1 MNNFTRRSLLHGGT
15 ALAAAGMVAGSGL
28 TEWAQAWAQASPAA
42 TSWKPEAG
50 AELTLLRWKR
60 FVQSEE
66 DSFMQLVAAYTKA
79 TGVKLTVVNE
89 SLDDVQPKASVAANI
104 GSGPDLF
111 WGLYSLP
118 HLFPAKVVDVTDV
131 ANYLGKKYGGWFP
144 RPRSMAAAVANG
156 SPFRWATTAT

>member
-1 MNNFTRRSLLHGGT
+1 MSMFTRRNLLQGGT
-15 ALAAAGMVAGSGL
+15 AVAAAGIVAGSGL
-28 TEWAQAWAQASPAA
+28 TRWAQAWAQGAA
-42 TSWKPEAG
+42 AASWKPEPG

-66 DSFMQLVAAYTKA
+66 DSFVAVVANFTKA
-79 TGVKLTVVNE
+79 TGVKMTVVNE

-118 HLFPAKVVDVTDV
+118 HLFPAKCVDVTDV
-131 ANYLGKKYGGWFP
+131 ANYLGKKYGGWVP
-144 RPRSMAAAVANG
+144 SDRKSVV
-156 SPFRWATTAT
+156 